1 MTFQARSRRWVW
13 MSAVLAFVAVASHP
27 ASTFAR
33 EADAA
38 RQSDTTVLVVYY
50 SRSGNTARM
59 AEAVAAGVRTVDAAR
74 VLVRT
79 VEDVSQEDLA
89 GADALVLGSPTYYA
103 NIAGPMK
110 TFIDELGRRHG
121 GDLSQ
126 VIGGAFATGGG
137 RTGGKEHVVVSLLLA
152 MMNYGMVVAGPV
164 IERGQTRL
172 GYPGA
177 SAVAPAQGE
186 EISEAELNEARLLG
200 ARVAR
205 VAQRAVRP

>member
-1 MTFQARSRRWVW
+1 MTFRVRSRRWVSI
-13 MSAVLAFVAVASHP
+13 SAVLALVAVVSQTASP
-27 ASTFAR
+27 FAR
-33 EADAA
+33 EAA

-50 SRSGNTARM
+50 SRSGNTERM
-59 AEAVAAGVRTVDAAR
+59 AEAVAAGVRTVDEAR
-74 VLVRT
+74 VVVKT

-89 GADALVLGSPTYYA
+89 GADALVLGSPTYFA

-121 GDLSQ
+121 GDVSQ
-126 VIGGAFATGGG
+126 LIGGAFATGGG

-164 IERGQTRL
+164 IERGQSRI

-177 SAVAPAQGE
+177 SALAPAQGE

-205 VAQRAVRP
+205 VAQRAGRP